1 MNKKFFKKLALLMAL
16 LTVFSSFALVGCGKA
31 DEEDN
36 KTTTTVAVSTE
47 DEAAVTDSDSSE
59 PEPEF
64 AILKNSYK
72 TAEAFDL
79 TGKSVPLETVFG
91 TGYAKNGDEL
101 ILNDDGTFT
110 MYIGVYANPDSV
122 KGTYKVKSMTEV
134 EFLFD
139 DDTTKSA
146 VVTVIDGDYNAVE
159 LRIPMHEEYN
169 VIFR

>member
-31 DEEDN
+31 DDEDN
-36 KTTTTVAVSTE
+36 TTTTAAASTE
-47 DEAAVTDSDSSE
+47 DEAAVTETDSTE
-59 PEPEF
+59 PAPAF
-64 AILKNSYK
+64 AILKSSYK

-79 TGKSVPLETVFG
+79 TGKSVDLETVFG

-122 KGTYKVKSMTEV
+122 KGTYKVKSLTEV

-139 DDTTKSA
+139 NDTTKSA
-146 VVTVIDGDYNAVE
+146 VITAIDGEYNAVE